1 MSWKKHWY
9 VIEPLDVLLFR
20 EAKPFS
26 PGEGAWA
33 KGQFPPMPNV
43 VFQALR
49 SALKDIQD
57 LNFLGAFLLDPGDNL
72 CLPTPKD
79 LVAIAKVPI
88 TDGSNDQE
96 EGDINKSSSDWHH
109 TRRMQPID
117 KQDTAWKHICYPN
130 GDSENV
136 IAPMVAPSIKE
147 LERDEKNKTQEI
159 VTRTDPWLTATA
171 LSQYLNGESL
181 TDPKQ
186 FREDPWDIQIQPHI
200 KMATDKRQVAEKD
213 GYFTEVAIRLKP
225 GWKLVAAI
233 SKEIPNNTVI
243 RLGGEGHRALV
254 YQPKEFKEFAEWNKL
269 NEFLTR
275 SNNSTSAY
283 LITPGLAEKADSVYG
298 VYPSSWQDTLHGCA
312 SDRPILWGGVS
323 KVSRRPSSSE
333 HRQTLTKEKTEEKTG
348 KEFAFLPQRA
358 FVPPG
363 TVYVFKDKP
372 SQGDRLLPELY
383 GDRTKWLQSFYQ
395 LGYGTLLWSKK

>member
-1 MSWKKHWY
+1 MNWTKHWY
-9 VIEPLDVLLFR
+9 AIEPLDVLLFR

-49 SALKDIQD
+49 SALTLDIRD
-57 LNFLGAFLLDPGDNL
+57 LNFLGAFLLDPDNNL

-79 LVAIAKVPI
+79 LVAIAKAKI
-88 TDGSNDQE
+88 TDGSE
-96 EGDINKSSSDWHH
+96 EQKEDDLDKFSSDWH
-109 TRRMQPID
+109 RSLRMQPADIYKNTKEED
-117 KQDTAWKHICYPN
+117 IAWNHTCYADN
-130 GDSENV
+130 GV
-136 IAPMVAPSIKE
+136 IPMVVPCKE
-147 LERDEKNKTQEI
+147 LVRDEEAKTQEV
-159 VTRTDPWLTATA
+159 VTRTDPWITAKA
-171 LSQYLNGESL
+171 LGQYLSGNYPD
-181 TDPKQ
+181 DPTQ
-186 FREDPWDIQIQPHI
+186 FRECPWNIQIQPHI

-233 SKEIPNNTVI
+233 SKEIPDNTVI

-254 YQPKEFKEFAEWNKL
+254 YQLEEFEQWDKL
-269 NEFLTR
+269 NEFLTP
-275 SNNSTSAY
+275 SDNSTSAY
-283 LITPGLAEKADSVYG
+283 LLTPGLAAKADSVYG
-298 VYPSSWQDTLHGCA
+298 VYPSSWQNALHGCA

-323 KVSRRPSSSE
+323 KVSRRPASSE
-333 HRQTLTKEKTEEKTG
+333 IRQTLTQEKTEGKEG

-358 FVPPG
+358 FIPPG
-363 TVYVFKDKP
+363 TVYVFRNKP
-372 SQGDRLLPELY
+372 PQGDRLLPELTS
-383 GDRTKWLQSFYQ
+383 DRKQWLNSFYQ